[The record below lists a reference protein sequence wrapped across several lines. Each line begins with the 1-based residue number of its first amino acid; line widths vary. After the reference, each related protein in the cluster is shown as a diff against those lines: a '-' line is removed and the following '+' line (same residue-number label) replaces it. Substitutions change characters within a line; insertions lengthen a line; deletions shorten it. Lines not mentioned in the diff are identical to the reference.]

1 MNNIPTSILGD
12 ISAIT
17 ITSPDLEASFAFYQR
32 LGFKEVM
39 RSDVPFP
46 LIQVSDGALL
56 IMLRKDPTPYLSLTY
71 YVKDLAAVVK
81 DMEQKGVTFSQKP
94 KDKDMIKRYIFQ
106 SPDGLNIALVTF
118 VPGMMAPA
126 GCGMLTM
133 PQQDMFDPEKYV
145 NKAVGMYGELA
156 HPVADLDKSLV
167 FWASL
172 GFTFVSRQS
181 MPYPWAIISDG
192 LSVVGLHQTTDF
204 SYPALT
210 FFATDMRSKID
221 KLKAKGLTNYK
232 EKGAGNIVLV
242 RPEQQ
247 HIILFRMG
255 MEAEQ
260 PAKKTI
266 QQNVLETE
274 RLLLKE
280 INRENAK
287 EAMASYADT
296 ELMEFFGVTSA
307 EDLAAE
313 KNKHT
318 LGVSTYRMTFK
329 TFVIVEKATGSCI
342 GKCGFHNWYAMHSR
356 SEMGYHL
363 ESDDVKRKGFMTEAV
378 GALIKHGFTDMGL
391 NRIEAFVG
399 PDNIPSLKVV
409 RNAGFTEEGRLR
421 QHYNKDGEMQDSL
434 VFGLLRSE
442 YEAINGPLPKAN

>member
-1 MNNIPTSILGD
+1 MNNIPTPILGD

-17 ITSPDLEASFAFYQR
+17 ITSPDLNASLAFYQR

-56 IMLRKDPTPYLSLTY
+56 IMLRKDPTPYISLTY
-71 YVKDLAAVVK
+71 YVKNLAAVVK
-81 DMEQKGVTFSQKP
+81 EMEQKGITFSRKP
-94 KDKDMIKRYIFQ
+94 KDKGMIKRYIFQ

-118 VPGMMAPA
+118 VPGMVAPSGA
-126 GCGMLTM
+126 GMLTM

-145 NKAVGMYGELA
+145 NKAAGMYGELA
-156 HPVADLDKSLV
+156 HPVADLDKSLA

-210 FFATDMRSKID
+210 FFAADMRSKID
-221 KLKAKGLTNYK
+221 KLKAQGLTNYK

-242 RPEQQ
+242 TPEQQ
-247 HIILFRMG
+247 HINLFGMG
-255 MEAEQ
+255 MEAE
-260 PAKKTI
+260 PTTKKTI
-266 QQNVLETE
+266 QQNILETE

-287 EAMASYADT
+287 EAMTSYSDA
-296 ELMEFFGVTSA
+296 ELMEFFGVTTAA
-307 EDLAAE
+307 ELAAE

-329 TFVIVEKATGSCI
+329 TFVIVEKATGKCI

-363 ESDDVKRKGFMTEAV
+363 DSDAVKRKGFMTEAV
-378 GALIKHGFTDMGL
+378 GALISHGFTDMGL

-399 PDNIPSLKVV
+399 PQNEASLGIMRKY
-409 RNAGFTEEGRLR
+409 GFTKEGHLR
-421 QHYNKDGEMQDSL
+421 QHYNKDGDMQDSL
-434 VFGLLRSE
+434 VFGLLRTE
-442 YEAINGPLPKAN
+442 WLANNG